1 MASSRPFRRRDVVVV
16 ALLALWGAEAPALA
30 YVDPGSGTMLWQV
43 VLAGIVGALFY
54 FRSFLGRLFS
64 RSRRQDP
71 PADNG

>member
-1 MASSRPFRRRDVVVV
+1 MVL
-16 ALLALWGAEAPALA
+16 ALLALRGAEAPALA

-54 FRSFLGRLFS
+54 FRSFLARLFS